1 MDVGPDMV
9 ASHSHVKMAYAMIKS
24 PVVRPL
30 EADQNRQSRSAALAA
45 SMLAAIALM
54 GCASP
59 RSSTSIEPT
68 VSAASD
74 SVPTTNG
81 PSIGPSVSPSIA
93 ASGSASAP
101 ATLAWSPL
109 EPAGTAPAA
118 REDHTWTLDPATR
131 TGWLFGGR
139 DGGTVFG
146 DLWRYDLASD
156 AWSRQKPVGKGPA
169 ARFGHTGT
177 WVDGVGLVVWS
188 GQAGSDFFD
197 DLWAYDPAANTW
209 RELPTAGAVPAARYG
224 SCAALGPD
232 GRLWI
237 SHGFTQ
243 DAGRFDDTQAY
254 DFAAGRWTDET
265 PDGTIA
271 PIRCLHDCLWTPDG
285 RFVLYA
291 GQTTGTPAIG
301 DLWARGVSEG
311 WTSIAD
317 GPPPPRQLYALAAI
331 GGTAYVFGG
340 GARDGST
347 LRDLWL
353 LDLATLGWLPADPL
367 GNRPSG
373 RSGAT
378 FIADPDGSR
387 LLLFGGKREGKALGD
402 VWQLLIGK

>member
-1 MDVGPDMV
+1 MRTLSPLVAVAVLIASACSGPAV
-9 ASHSHVKMAYAMIKS
+9 ASPSATQAPTATASPTIAPPSGS
-24 PVVRPL
+24 PV
-30 EADQNRQSRSAALAA
+30 
-45 SMLAAIALM
+45 
-54 GCASP
+54 ASP
-59 RSSTSIEPT
+59 
-68 VSAASD
+68 
-74 SVPTTNG
+74 SVVVTP
-81 PSIGPSVSPSIA
+81 
-93 ASGSASAP
+93 SASAI

-139 DGGTVFG
+139 DRGTVFG
-146 DLWRYDLASD
+146 DLWRYDFASD
-156 AWSRQKPVGKGPA
+156 AWARQEPVGAGPA

-177 WVDGVGLVVWS
+177 WVEGVGLVVWS

-197 DLWAYDPAANTW
+197 DLWAYDPAANSW

-237 SHGFTQ
+237 SHGFTE

-254 DFAAGRWTDET
+254 DFVAGRWTDET

-271 PIRCLHDCLWTPDG
+271 PIRCLHDCLWTPAG

-301 DLWARGVSEG
+301 DLWARGVGEG

-317 GPPPPRQLYALAAI
+317 GPPPPRQLYALAAL

-340 GARDGST
+340 GAKDGST

-353 LDLATLGWLPADPL
+353 LDLATLAWQPADPL
-367 GNRPSG
+367 GDRPSG

-402 VWQLLIGK
+402 VWQLSISG

>member
-1 MDVGPDMV
+1 MRSLWPLVAVAVLVACACSRPAV
-9 ASHSHVKMAYAMIKS
+9 ASPAATAAPSATPS
-24 PVVRPL
+24 PSV
-30 EADQNRQSRSAALAA
+30 AA
-45 SMLAAIALM
+45 
-54 GCASP
+54 
-59 RSSTSIEPT
+59 
-68 VSAASD
+68 
-74 SVPTTNG
+74 
-81 PSIGPSVSPSIA
+81 PSVSPALSPSVV
-93 ASGSASAP
+93 ASPSAP
-101 ATLAWSPL
+101 ATLTWSPL
-109 EPAGTAPAA
+109 EPGGTAPAA

-139 DGGTVFG
+139 DGGTMFG

-156 AWSRQKPVGKGPA
+156 TWARQTPVGKGPA

-188 GQAGSDFFD
+188 GQAGSGFFD
-197 DLWAYDPAANTW
+197 DLWAYDPAANAW
-209 RELPTAGAVPAARYG
+209 RELPTAGAVPADRYG

-254 DFAAGRWTDET
+254 DFAAGHWTDET
-265 PDGTIA
+265 PSGTIA

-311 WTSIAD
+311 WTSIGD
-317 GPPPPRQLYALAAI
+317 GPPPPRQLYALAAV

-340 GARDGST
+340 GAKDGST

-353 LDLATLGWLPADPL
+353 LDLATLTWQPADPL
-367 GNRPSG
+367 GERPSG

-378 FIADPDGSR
+378 FIADLDGSR
-387 LLLFGGKREGKALGD
+387 LLLFGGKREGKALDD
-402 VWQLLIGK
+402 VWQLSIGG